1 MNNSAAENT
10 SNKIVSDN
18 SVPLKHGSSNQ
29 RSTKVVF
36 FCRFPP
42 PFTGETL
49 CSQQSYELVKD
60 TFEVT
65 KIQTLAA
72 PRETRQGGKFDLGE
86 LSSSLQKALKLR
98 SDLRRNKADTLY
110 FVPGASLLGH
120 LRDLLTLWLLRP
132 FVGRV
137 VAHVHSG
144 NLVNTLNK
152 PVLRVL
158 SRWFIGRIDSFIF
171 LTAQLSQTAEGV
183 IPSSKRCVIHNPID
197 EGVAFTP
204 FQASEKIARRAR
216 RDVFNILFLS
226 NLYATKGYWELAR
239 ALENL
244 PGQWHAHFVGA
255 FPDSEAGQEVAFRG
269 FLETSGFKE
278 RVTLHGSIKDRAV
291 IRELLSDAD
300 VFVLPSYFPMEAQPR
315 SIIEAMN
322 ASTPIISTRHASI
335 PEYVF
340 DDVNGY
346 LVEQRSSQAVA
357 AALQKLMDADNW
369 QRKAKAA
376 RETFETMFD
385 SNVIRQQLIQVL
397 QGEA

>member
-1 MNNSAAENT
+1 MKHTDLNTT
-10 SNKIVSDN
+10 SNNHVA
-18 SVPLKHGSSNQ
+18 
-29 RSTKVVF
+29 TKTAPRHVAANNLQKRVVF

-42 PFTGETL
+42 PYTGETL

-60 TFEVT
+60 TFAVT

-86 LSSSLQKALKLR
+86 LSSSLQKALQLR
-98 SDLRRNKADTLY
+98 GDLRHDKADTLY

-132 FVGRV
+132 YTRRV

-144 NLVNTLNK
+144 NLVSTLNK

-158 SRWFIGRIDSFIF
+158 SRWFIGKVDSFIF
-171 LTAQLSQTAEGV
+171 LTKQLSQAAEGV
-183 IPSSKRCVIHNPID
+183 IPASKRCVIHNPID
-197 EGVAFTP
+197 DGVAFSP
-204 FQASEKIARRAR
+204 EQASEKIARRGG

-239 ALENL
+239 ALEGL
-244 PGQWHAHFVGA
+244 PGAWRAHFVGA
-255 FPDSEAGQEVAFRG
+255 FPDSEAGQEAAFKSY
-269 FLETSGFKE
+269 LETSPFKE
-278 RVTLHGSIKDRAV
+278 RVTLHGSVKDRAV
-291 IRELLSDAD
+291 IRTLLADAD

-322 ASTPIISTRHASI
+322 AATPIISTRHASI

-346 LVEQRSSQAVA
+346 LVEQRSSEAIA
-357 AALQKLMDADNW
+357 TALQKLMTTDTW
-369 QRKAKAA
+369 QRKARAA
-376 RETFETMFD
+376 RETFESMFD
-385 SNVIRQQLIQVL
+385 SKVIRQQLIDVL
-397 QGEA
+397 QG